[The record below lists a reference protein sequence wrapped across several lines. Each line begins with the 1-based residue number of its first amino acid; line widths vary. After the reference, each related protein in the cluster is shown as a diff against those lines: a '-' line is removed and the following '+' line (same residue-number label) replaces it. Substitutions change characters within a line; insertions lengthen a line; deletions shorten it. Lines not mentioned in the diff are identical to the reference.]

1 MIYLDSAATTFQKP
15 LSVSYAMQR
24 AMRTMSSPGR
34 GGYAAAR
41 AAEETAFRCR
51 SLAAELFGVPSPE
64 QVVFTSNA
72 THALNI
78 AIRSLVPEGGRVAVS
93 GYEHNAVTRPLHAL
107 GARIK
112 VAASPLFDRA
122 ALLRAFENSIS
133 PELDAVVCTHV
144 SNVFGFV
151 LPIEEIAALCRAEG
165 VPLIVDA
172 SQSAGILP
180 FELDTLG
187 AAFIA
192 MPGHKGLYGPQGTG
206 LLLCAH
212 DAAPLL
218 YGGTGSASLEQ
229 TMPDFLPDRL
239 EAGTHNMPGIA
250 GLEAGLRFVRERR
263 ERIERHERALIA
275 RAAAAL
281 RGMDGVT
288 VYAARDAAEQVGV
301 LSFNLDGREPEKT
314 ADALAQRGFALRGG
328 LHCAPYAHRTAG
340 TLPNGTV
347 RMSVSAFTSAANI
360 DAFARAAY
368 WDFVSDIRVRYLSSL
383 PRSEAA
389 AIAAAADG
397 LITHPENDDIDWT
410 PDEFVSDWND
420 LHRGEEPLK

>member
-64 QVVFTSNA
+64 QVVFASNA

-206 LLLCAH
+206 VLLCG
-212 DAAPLL
+212 DGQIPRPLL
-218 YGGTGSASLEQ
+218 EGGTGSISLSQE
-229 TMPDFLPDRL
+229 MPDFLPDRI

-250 GLEAGLRFVRERR
+250 GLLAGVRFVRRQGTQT
-263 ERIERHERALIA
+263 ILRHEHALTCRTA
-275 RAAAAL
+275 ENLRRLPGVEVFAL
-281 RGMDGVT
+281 PGCPSQAGV
-288 VYAARDAAEQVGV
+288 VSFRVSGRDAE
-301 LSFNLDGREPEKT
+301 
-314 ADALAQRGFALRGG
+314 
-328 LHCAPYAHRTAG
+328 
-340 TLPNGTV
+340 TV
-347 RMSVSAFTSAANI
+347 S
-360 DAFARAAY
+360 
-368 WDFVSDIRVRYLSSL
+368 
-383 PRSEAA
+383 
-389 AIAAAADG
+389 
-397 LITHPENDDIDWT
+397 
-410 PDEFVSDWND
+410 
-420 LHRGEEPLK
+420 

>member
-64 QVVFTSNA
+64 QVAFTSNA

-206 LLLCAH
+206 LLLCVH

-239 EAGTHNMPGIA
+239 EAG
-250 GLEAGLRFVRERR
+250 LRFVREKRGS
-263 ERIERHERALIA
+263 IERHERALIA

-347 RMSVSAFTSAANI
+347 RLSVSTFTSAADI
-360 DAFARAAY
+360 DAFAH
-368 WDFVSDIRVRYLSSL
+368 VLQSIVR
-383 PRSEAA
+383 
-389 AIAAAADG
+389 G
-397 LITHPENDDIDWT
+397 
-410 PDEFVSDWND
+410 
-420 LHRGEEPLK
+420 